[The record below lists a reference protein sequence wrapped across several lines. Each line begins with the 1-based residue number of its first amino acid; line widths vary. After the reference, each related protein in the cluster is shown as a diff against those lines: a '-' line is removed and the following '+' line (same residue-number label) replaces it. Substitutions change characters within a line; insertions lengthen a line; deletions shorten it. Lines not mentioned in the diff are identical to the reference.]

1 MKYGNVPGTHTPA
14 GAIKRDTH
22 KTKRKRCIS
31 INVVVVVAMVAVVV
45 IPEWR
50 WGRRRWP
57 GCQIHGWWAKS
68 ASNGAGCLAPR
79 WSVAA
84 CCIAE
89 IGPGWASPS
98 ALWWFACA
106 QFRKKTMTFRAKIN
120 EGKTKREWEHVIR
133 STSSQFASSCSYYS
147 TNLMFPP
154 STNQFFYSF
163 VFSSTSK
170 RRRYSNETT
179 CSFWHGRY
187 ISRLLRKGGKRKSP
201 AAHWHIL
208 LDFNYYAP
216 YTSPAT
222 AAKQWTRAFSPP
234 PPSNGKERKKK
245 KRSGFTR
252 HKKWTYQLLSL
263 TISPH
268 LLLRFIRNKKGQGR
282 KKKWFKTNNVFRG
295 PRNKIRTWLTEWVLF
310 AGTGQWGPCA
320 DGRGIRLLAAKGTRS
335 RRRIQSPAQGESPR
349 LIQGQENTKC

>member
-98 ALWWFACA
+98 ALWWFAYA
-106 QFRKKTMTFRAKIN
+106 RFRKKKTTMTFRVKIN

-147 TNLMFPP
+147 TNLMFLP

-234 PPSNGKERKKK
+234 PLPTE
-245 KRSGFTR
+245 
-252 HKKWTYQLLSL
+252 
-263 TISPH
+263 
-268 LLLRFIRNKKGQGR
+268 KKGKKAALQDTKNEHINYYPSLSPLIFCYGSYAIR
-282 KKKWFKTNNVFRG
+282 KGKG
-295 PRNKIRTWLTEWVLF
+295 ENKMV
-310 AGTGQWGPCA
+310 
-320 DGRGIRLLAAKGTRS
+320 
-335 RRRIQSPAQGESPR
+335 
-349 LIQGQENTKC
+349 